1 MSSPTVEQL
10 LAEFAQLYPP
20 PPPPPVV
27 EKPVAEPA
35 ATAAP
40 APAAPKP
47 VAPKPAPAAKPA
59 AEGAA
64 APAAPAA
71 AIKPTAPAAA
81 PAPAADGAAPAPAA
95 KPAAPKPAAP
105 KPPTAVLQTERAHCA
120 VAVDFAAKGYHVDL
134 AIPAAD
140 VVAVAQKLYA
150 AEFSLDTMTGVDW
163 MKLEQMEVVY
173 DFVHF
178 ANGLRLVV
186 RCRVPRANPE
196 LASIA
201 HIFQGANWHERE
213 THDFFGI
220 RFLGHPN
227 LVPFLLPEDA
237 TYHPLRKDFIRAAD

>member
-20 PPPPPVV
+20 PPPPPPVA
-27 EKPVAEPA
+27 EKPAAEPA
-35 ATAAP
+35 AAPVAA
-40 APAAPKP
+40 AAKP
-47 VAPKPAPAAKPA
+47 VAPKPAPAPKPA
-59 AEGAA
+59 AEGVATSPSVAA
-64 APAAPAA
+64 LAQEG
-71 AIKPTAPAAA
+71 A
-81 PAPAADGAAPAPAA
+81 PAPA
-95 KPAAPKPAAP
+95 KPAAPKPPAP
-105 KPPTAVLQTERAHCA
+105 KPAPAAVLQTERAHCA
-120 VAVDFAAKGYHVDL
+120 IAVDFAAKGYHIDL
-134 AIPAAD
+134 AIPATEI
-140 VVAVAQKLYA
+140 VAVAQRLYA

-163 MKLEQMEVVY
+163 QKLEQMEVVY
-173 DFVHF
+173 DFLHF
-178 ANGLRLVV
+178 GNGLRLVV

-196 LASIA
+196 LPSIA

>member
-1 MSSPTVEQL
+1 P
-10 LAEFAQLYPP
+10 AAAP
-20 PPPPPVV
+20 
-27 EKPVAEPA
+27 EPA
-35 ATAAP
+35 AAL

-47 VAPKPAPAAKPA
+47 VAPKPVTAPKPA
-59 AEGAA
+59 ADAA
-64 APAAPAA
+64 APAAAA
-71 AIKPTAPAAA
+71 APVAPAKPAAPAAV
-81 PAPAADGAAPAPAA
+81 DGAAPA
-95 KPAAPKPAAP
+95 PAAPKPAAP
-105 KPPTAVLQTERAHCA
+105 KPPAPKPPPAAILQTERTHCA
-120 VAVDFAAKGYHVDL
+120 IAVDFAAKGYHVDL

-140 VVAVAQKLYA
+140 IVAVAQRLYA

-163 MKLEQMEVVY
+163 QKLEQMEVVY

-196 LASIA
+196 LPSIA

-227 LVPFLLPEDA
+227 LIPFLLPEDA

>member
-20 PPPPPVV
+20 PPPAPVV
-27 EKPVAEPA
+27 ETP
-35 ATAAP
+35 AP
-40 APAAPKP
+40 APAPAP
-47 VAPKPAPAAKPA
+47 VAPKPAPAPV
-59 AEGAA
+59 
-64 APAAPAA
+64 
-71 AIKPTAPAAA
+71 
-81 PAPAADGAAPAPAA
+81 ADGAAPAP
-95 KPAAPKPAAP
+95 APKPAAP
-105 KPPTAVLQTERAHCA
+105 KPPAAKPGPILQTERAHGA
-120 VAVDFAAKGYHVDL
+120 IATDFAAKGYHVDL

-140 VVAVAQKLYA
+140 VVAVAHRRYA
-150 AEFSLDTMTGVDW
+150 LGVSHATMTRRDW
-163 MKLEQMEVVY
+163 QKLEQMEVVY

-186 RCRVPRANPE
+186 RCRVPRATPE
-196 LASIA
+196 LPSIA

>member
-20 PPPPPVV
+20 PPPAPVV
-27 EKPVAEPA
+27 ETP
-35 ATAAP
+35 AP
-40 APAAPKP
+40 APAPAPAPVAAKP
-47 VAPKPAPAAKPA
+47 VAPKPV
-59 AEGAA
+59 A
-64 APAAPAA
+64 AP
-71 AIKPTAPAAA
+71 T
-81 PAPAADGAAPAPAA
+81 PAADGAAAATAPVADGA
-95 KPAAPKPAAP
+95 VPVAAPKPAAP
-105 KPPTAVLQTERAHCA
+105 KLPAAKPGPILQTEHVHGAI
-120 VAVDFAAKGYHVDL
+120 AVDFAAKGYHLDL
-134 AIPAAD
+134 SIPAAD
-140 VVAVAQKLYA
+140 IVAVAQRLYA
-150 AEFSLDTMTGVDW
+150 LEFSLDTMTGVDW

-178 ANGLRLVV
+178 TTNIHLVV

-196 LASIA
+196 LPSIIN
-201 HIFQGANWHERE
+201 IFQGANWHERE